1 MEAVK
6 DWLSLRLVAEMP
18 WLWAGLAA
26 YAVATWTALEGL
38 RLRAA
43 GAMPAVG
50 MREARVLLWLLL
62 GVALLTGA
70 LAQRWVRI
78 GHGPFVNLF
87 ELLVSQLWSLGLIYA
102 LVYWRFPQ
110 LRPTAV
116 VVLPILWILG
126 LWVLMLEPEAV
137 PYPPTYHNDWLWAHV
152 GFGKVFLGFAL
163 VGTGLA
169 GLILARAHP
178 RLAPWLRRL
187 PPDEVLDNLAWRFML
202 LAFVFDSLML
212 IAGAVWAQDAW
223 GRYWSWD
230 ALETSSF
237 LTWLALGGALHARL
251 AYRVPLR
258 LGAAFIVTVF
268 VLAFLTYFGTP
279 FYSQAAH
286 KGII

>member
-1 MEAVK
+1 MILEAVK
-6 DWLSLRLVAEMP
+6 DWLSPRLVAETP
-18 WLWAGLAA
+18 WLWSGLAA
-26 YAVATWTALEGL
+26 YALATWAALQGL

-43 GAMPAVG
+43 ASVGAAAVQV
-50 MREARVLLWLLL
+50 REGRVLTYLLAGVALL
-62 GVALLTGA
+62 GVAL
-70 LAQRWVRI
+70 AQRWLRI

-87 ELLVSQLWSLGLIYA
+87 ELLMSQLFSLGLIYA

-110 LRPTAV
+110 LRPTAA

-126 LWVLMLEPEAV
+126 LWVLLLEPEAV
-137 PYPPTYHNDWLWAHV
+137 PFPPTYHNRWLWAHV
-152 GFGKVFLGFAL
+152 GFGKIFLGFAL

-169 GLILARAHP
+169 GLILARAHS

-202 LAFVFDSLML
+202 LAFVFESLML

-251 AYRVPLR
+251 AYRVPIR
-258 LGAAFIVTVF
+258 LGAAFIAVVF

-279 FYSQAAH
+279 F
-286 KGII
+286 